1 MRRSFDG
8 LYAEV
13 RAHWGEAPVSDR
25 WYVFVNRRR
34 TMLKVLGCEPGGYW
48 IWAKRLEAGLF
59 APVGVSGA
67 VSRTS
72 FLAFLDGMDVSV
84 VRRRRRWPGAEKVR
98 DLAVYS

>member
-1 MRRSFDG
+1 MC
-8 LYAEV
+8 
-13 RAHWGEAPVSDR
+13 
-25 WYVFVNRRR
+25 FVNRRR

-72 FLAFLDGMDVSV
+72 FLAFLDGMDVFGCTPS
-84 VRRRRRWPGAEKVR
+84 PA
-98 DLAVYS
+98 LARC